1 MKAGWQFGVKCLYLY
16 ETLLCDV
23 TVFVDMRPVACCELT
38 RGGGLGSGWSC
49 NVNPISLSPCNELRL
64 WLLTGESLCVKALI
78 EAFKMA
84 HPKEFTIPF
93 TPTHAR

>member
-23 TVFVDMRPVACCELT
+23 TVDMQPVAWRELT

-49 NVNPISLSPCNELRL
+49 NVNPISLSSGNELQL

-84 HPKEFTIPF
+84 HS
-93 TPTHAR
+93 